1 MNVMKKNSIFFC
13 VILVLIVVAA
23 AVLIYVFLPPRLP
36 EADNNTPA
44 HELISHYYSD
54 EELEE
59 ALAEIIES
67 EYSRPYKYETLN
79 DLKHIYKFE
88 CLRNPRVYSDEYY
101 PYIVLMSESG
111 KKLFLFYDPQ
121 TLEIIDRT
129 IIKDFM
135 TYSEIQAL
143 IKDALVV
150 NRVIMDYASCN
161 RKTYGDVFELFAE
174 NKAALRDKLE
184 IYDTCIDIASSY
196 RFYLYG
202 VKEGVLA
209 LSLWAGAEIDVR
221 SMEFYPNELIFSDK
235 PLDKDIG
242 PFKLWPILPI
252 DKTE

>member
-1 MNVMKKNSIFFC
+1 MKKHSIFF
-13 VILVLIVVAA
+13 IIIIMLIVAA
-23 AVLIYVFLPPRLP
+23 AVLLYIFLPPRLP

-54 EELEE
+54 VELEE

-129 IIKDFM
+129 IIEDFM

-161 RKTYGDVFELFAE
+161 RKTYGGVFELFEE
-174 NKAALRDKLE
+174 NRVALTDKLE
-184 IYDTCIDIASSY
+184 IYDTGRDFASS
-196 RFYLYG
+196 FKFFLYG
-202 VKEGVLA
+202 VEEGVLA
-209 LSLWAGAEIDVR
+209 LSLWAGAEMNVR
-221 SMEFYPNELIFSDK
+221 SMDFYPNELIFSDK

>member
-1 MNVMKKNSIFFC
+1 MKKNSIFFC
-13 VILVLIVVAA
+13 VILVLIVVAVG
-23 AVLIYVFLPPRLP
+23 VLLYVFLPPRLP

-54 EELEE
+54 EDFEAIFKRTDEE
-59 ALAEIIES
+59 VY
-67 EYSRPYKYETLN
+67 YSPYEYETLN

-129 IIKDFM
+129 IIEEFM

-161 RKTYGDVFELFAE
+161 RKTYGDVFELFGE
-174 NKAALRDKLE
+174 NKAALRD
-184 IYDTCIDIASSY
+184 
-196 RFYLYG
+196 
-202 VKEGVLA
+202 
-209 LSLWAGAEIDVR
+209 
-221 SMEFYPNELIFSDK
+221 
-235 PLDKDIG
+235 
-242 PFKLWPILPI
+242 
-252 DKTE
+252 

>member
-1 MNVMKKNSIFFC
+1 MKKNSIFVFG
-13 VILVLIVVAA
+13 ILVLIVVAA
-23 AVLIYVFLPPRLP
+23 VLLYIFLHPRLP

-54 EELEE
+54 VELEE

-79 DLKHIYKFE
+79 ELKHIYKFE
-88 CLRNPRVYSDEYY
+88 CLRDPSVYSDEYK
-101 PYIVLMSESG
+101 PYVVLMSESG

-129 IIKDFM
+129 IIEDFM

-161 RKTYGDVFELFAE
+161 RKTYGDVFELFEE
-174 NKAALRDKLE
+174 NRVALRDKLE
-184 IYDTCIDIASSY
+184 IYDTGRDFASS
-196 RFYLYG
+196 FKFFLYG
-202 VKEGVLA
+202 VEEGVLA
-209 LSLWAGAEIDVR
+209 LSLWAGAEKNVR
-221 SMEFYPNELIFSDK
+221 SMDFYPNELIFSDK
-235 PLDKDIG
+235 PFDKNMG
-242 PFKLWPILPI
+242 PFELWPILPI